1 MVISKMRTN
10 KKIFFFVIQLTLIF
24 VISGCEVPDA
34 RVNIILPSDK
44 PQEQQP
50 KQIEQR
56 FHASTQQ
63 RPIAIKSTIELSK
76 KYAKLAEENL
86 WLKEKNRELIEE
98 NKGLKSHIT
107 PLIAELEQTRKELAE
122 TTELV
127 IDMRI
132 ELNNWKT
139 DILGF
144 RDEIR
149 TAEKTQLEALLK
161 ILTILGGEVKTEPK
175 QIEDESSKL

>member
-1 MVISKMRTN
+1 MRTN
-10 KKIFFFVIQLTLIF
+10 KKIFFFVIQLALIF
-24 VISGCEVPDA
+24 VMSGCEVPDA
-34 RVNIILPSDK
+34 RVNLVLPSDK
-44 PQEQQP
+44 PLEQQP
-50 KQIEQR
+50 KQIKQR

-63 RPIAIKSTIELSK
+63 RLTAIESTIRLSK

-98 NKGLKSHIT
+98 NKGLKRQIT
-107 PLIAELEQTRKELAE
+107 PLSADLEQIRKELAE

-161 ILTILGGEVKTEPK
+161 ILTILGGEVQTEPK

>member
-1 MVISKMRTN
+1 MRSN

-34 RVNIILPSDK
+34 RVNIVLPSDK

-63 RPIAIKSTIELSK
+63 RPIAIESTIELSK

-86 WLKEKNRELIEE
+86 WLKEKKRELIEE
-98 NKGLKSHIT
+98 NKGLKRHIT

-122 TTELV
+122 TTELI

-139 DILGF
+139 DILSF

-161 ILTILGGEVKTEPK
+161 ILTVLGGEVKTEPK

>member
-1 MVISKMRTN
+1 M
-10 KKIFFFVIQLTLIF
+10 
-24 VISGCEVPDA
+24 
-34 RVNIILPSDK
+34 
-44 PQEQQP
+44 
-50 KQIEQR
+50 
-56 FHASTQQ
+56 
-63 RPIAIKSTIELSK
+63 
-76 KYAKLAEENL
+76 
-86 WLKEKNRELIEE
+86 
-98 NKGLKSHIT
+98 
-107 PLIAELEQTRKELAE
+107 EQTRKELAE

-161 ILTILGGEVKTEPK
+161 ILTILGGEVQTAPK
-175 QIEDESSKL
+175 QIEDESGKL

>member
-1 MVISKMRTN
+1 MNRLKISLLLLPA
-10 KKIFFFVIQLTLIF
+10 IL
-24 VISGCEVPDA
+24 SGCS
-34 RVNIILPSDK
+34 I
-44 PQEQQP
+44 
-50 KQIEQR
+50 QR
-56 FHASTQQ
+56 ASNQD
-63 RPIAIKSTIELSK
+63 RDYYYLDPNKDLSTIGRVVIVELHNTSNYPQVETNITKLLFQALQK
-76 KYAKLAEENL
+76 KQ
-86 WLKEKNRELIEE
+86 ELIEE
-98 NKGLKSHIT
+98 NKGLKRQIT
-107 PLIAELEQTRKELAE
+107 PLSAELEQTRKELAE

-149 TAEKTQLEALLK
+149 TAEKTQLKALLK

-175 QIEDESSKL
+175 QIEDESSKP